1 MWVLLVASLPANAG
15 RPLTTDNASVLDD
28 KRCQVESW
36 WDRSHE
42 SSQAWLVPACN
53 FGGAIEWQL
62 GTARTRAD
70 GDSRFSVA
78 YLQAKTLLRSLDASP
93 WGVGVVAGLL
103 RRPANQRFRGFENLY
118 VNVPVSFPVGS
129 GLVHVNAGWNRDR
142 EARRDLA
149 TWGLPGKC
157 PSRRA

>member
-70 GDSRFSVA
+70 GDSRFSAA